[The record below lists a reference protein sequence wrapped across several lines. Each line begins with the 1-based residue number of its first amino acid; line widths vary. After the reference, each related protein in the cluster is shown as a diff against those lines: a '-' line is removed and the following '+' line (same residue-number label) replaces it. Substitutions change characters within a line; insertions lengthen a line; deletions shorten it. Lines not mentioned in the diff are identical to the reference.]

1 MTVIG
6 ALFGYGAL
14 RSLHLQ
20 NQQDAVE
27 LNRLKDKLAVP
38 SDQRQLHAANLP
50 SQLSGDMSPL
60 LRDFHEFALQQD
72 LTVAEARYT
81 PSESRNDAGLA
92 RSRIDAKV
100 RGSYAGVKRF
110 TASLL
115 AAHDGLALDS
125 LSIRRG
131 SAADP
136 KLDVQLIFSLYSR
149 TAP

>member
-1 MTVIG
+1 MAAG
-6 ALFGYGAL
+6 ALYGYSAL
-14 RSLHLQ
+14 ASLHLQ

-27 LNRLKDKLAVP
+27 LNRQRARLA
-38 SDQRQLHAANLP
+38 SSAGLAQQHAAQLP

-115 AAHDGLALDS
+115 AVHDGLALDS